1 MARGPRISEAETQ
14 VMRVLWERSPLT
26 ASQIIET
33 LSGQVEWKPKT
44 VKTLIARL
52 VSKQVVGFERDGKAY
67 RYRPLVRREAFHTAQ
82 RKSFLRRFYGGALK
96 PMLAAFI
103 EEEELTPDE
112 IAELRKLLDRKER
125 S

>member
-67 RYRPLVRREAFHTAQ
+67 RYRPLVRREAFHKAQ

-103 EEEELTPDE
+103 EEEKLTPDE